1 MQILRM
7 NLMCL
12 SDINVFTFHKLPGE
26 RAKEGY
32 WPDYESHHVCR
43 NFDAI
48 KQWANDNAMPEA
60 DV

>member
-1 MQILRM
+1 M

-12 SDINVFTFHKLPGE
+12 SDVNVFTFHPREGK
-26 RAKEGY
+26 KGY
-32 WPDYESHHVCR
+32 WPDYESEHVCR
-43 NFDAI
+43 NFDQI